1 MSNLIPRHRNTTRAH
16 HEAVLHASS
25 SPGAGPGPSQ
35 RRLGRILAI
44 TAALTGAVSA
54 CAPNLGPMATLKA
67 PTAYDSTQSFAAA
80 AADWP
85 RDRWWT
91 TYADPQLD
99 VLIEEA
105 LRNSPDLK
113 AAQARVRLAQA
124 QLEET
129 GATRLPTVSGDA
141 SIQTVKSSIN
151 EGFPDEFKPLLPFGY
166 HAQTKIA
173 ASLDY
178 QLDFFGRNRAAL
190 GAATSAAQA
199 ARVDE
204 AAARLQL
211 ATAVAS
217 AYADLLRL
225 YADRDAAV
233 NAIQVREN
241 TLDLIRQRFR
251 NGLDTQGAVSQ
262 QAEFVPAA
270 QGDLVVIDR
279 QIAATRNQIAAL
291 LGAGPDR
298 GLQIGRPVS
307 PLLRDFGLPPDLKVD
322 LIGRR
327 PDIVAARLR
336 AEAAAKRIKMARADF
351 YPNIDLEASYGLQSL
366 GLNDLLQRGSI
377 VGALGPAVHLPIFSG
392 GQLEGAYRGARAEY
406 DASVAAYDQSLTNAL
421 RDVADVVIAQRALQS
436 QIADARASLISS
448 ENAYRIATL
457 RYKGGLSPYLNVL
470 TAENSLLS
478 SRRSVADLQA
488 QSLSL
493 DVALVRALGGGF
505 ADDTRLAAR

>member
-1 MSNLIPRHRNTTRAH
+1 MT
-16 HEAVLHASS
+16 VLKPASDYE
-25 SPGAGPGPSQ
+25 
-35 RRLGRILAI
+35 
-44 TAALTGAVSA
+44 TARSFD
-54 CAPNLGPMATLKA
+54 AP
-67 PTAYDSTQSFAAA
+67 

-85 RDRWWT
+85 RDQWWMR
-91 TYADPQLD
+91 YADPQLD
-99 VLIEEA
+99 GLIDEA

-113 AAQARVRLAQA
+113 AAQARVRTAQA
-124 QLEET
+124 QLEQTE
-129 GATRLPTVSGDA
+129 AAQLPSVSGDA

-151 EGFPDEFKPLLPFGY
+151 EGFPDEIKRLLPFGY
-166 HAQTKIA
+166 HTQTKIA

-178 QLDFFGRNRAAL
+178 QLDLFGRNRAAL
-190 GAATSAAQA
+190 AAATSAAEA
-199 ARVDE
+199 ARADE

-233 NAIQVREN
+233 NAIQVRQN

-251 NGLDTQGAVSQ
+251 NGLDTRGTVSQ
-262 QAEFVPAA
+262 EAEFVPTA

-279 QIAATRNQIAAL
+279 QIAGTRNQIAAL

-298 GLQIGRPVS
+298 GLAIARPVA
-307 PLLRDFGLPPDLKVD
+307 PLLRDFGLPPNLKVD

-336 AEAAAKRIKMARADF
+336 AEAAAKRIKVARADF
-351 YPNIDLEASYGLQSL
+351 YPNIDLEASYGIQSL

-377 VGALGPAVHLPIFSG
+377 VGALGPAIHLPIFSG

-406 DASVAAYDQSLTNAL
+406 DASVAAYDQSLANAL
-421 RDVADVVIAQRALQS
+421 RDVADVVVNQRALQS
-436 QIADARASLISS
+436 QIVDARASLASS
-448 ENAYRIATL
+448 EDAYRIATL

-470 TAENSLLS
+470 TAENSLLGA
-478 SRRSVADLQA
+478 RRSLADLQA

>member
-1 MSNLIPRHRNTTRAH
+1 MIGGP
-16 HEAVLHASS
+16 AVARLLAKAD
-25 SPGAGPGPSQ
+25 PGRVIA
-35 RRLGRILAI
+35 LA
-44 TAALTGAVSA
+44 AALSSLTCA
-54 CAPNLGPMATLKA
+54 CAPALGPMGALKPPGDYDTTKSFDA
-67 PTAYDSTQSFAAA
+67 PPV
-80 AADWP
+80 DWP
-85 RDRWWT
+85 RDQWWRR
-91 TYADPQLD
+91 YADPQLD
-99 VLIEEA
+99 VLIDEA

-113 AAQARVRLAQA
+113 AAKARVRTAQA

-129 GATRLPTVSGDA
+129 GATRLPSISADA
-141 SIQTVKSSIN
+141 SVQTVKSSIN

-166 HAQTKIA
+166 HTQSKIA

-178 QLDFFGRNRAAL
+178 QLDMFGRNRAAL
-190 GAATSAAQA
+190 AAATSAAEAAQA
-199 ARVDE
+199 DE

-211 ATAVAS
+211 STAVAS

-233 NAIQVREN
+233 NAIQVRQN

-251 NGLDTQGAVSQ
+251 NGLDTQGTVSQ
-262 QAEFVPAA
+262 EAEFVPTA
-270 QGDLVVIDR
+270 QGDLVAIDR
-279 QIAATRNQIAAL
+279 QISGTRNQIAAL

-298 GLQIGRPVS
+298 GLQIARPVA
-307 PLLRDFGLPPDLKVD
+307 PLLRDFGLPPNLKVD

-336 AEAAAKRIKMARADF
+336 ADAAAKRIKVARADF
-351 YPNIDLEASYGLQSL
+351 YPNIDLEASYGVQSL
-366 GLNDLLQRGSI
+366 GLNYLLEKGSI
-377 VGALGPAVHLPIFSG
+377 IGALGPAVHLPIFSG

-406 DASVAAYDQSLTNAL
+406 DASVAAYDQTLTNAL
-421 RDVADVVIAQRALQS
+421 RDVADVVVDQRALQS
-436 QIADARASLISS
+436 QLGDARASLASS
-448 ENAYRIATL
+448 EDACRIATL

-470 TAENSLLS
+470 TAENSLLAA
-478 SRRSVADLQA
+478 RRSLADLQA

>member
-1 MSNLIPRHRNTTRAH
+1 MIARPTKAWLPGKPGRGR
-16 HEAVLHASS
+16 VLA
-25 SPGAGPGPSQ
+25 A
-35 RRLGRILAI
+35 
-44 TAALTGAVSA
+44 AALASVTCA
-54 CAPNLGPMATLKA
+54 CAPALGPMATLKPPGAYETARSFDA
-67 PTAYDSTQSFAAA
+67 PT
-80 AADWP
+80 ADWP
-85 RDRWWT
+85 RDPWWT
-91 TYADPQLD
+91 HYADPQLD
-99 VLIEEA
+99 VLIDEA

-113 AAQARVRLAQA
+113 AAQARVRTAQA

-129 GATRLPTVSGDA
+129 GAAQLPSVSADGG
-141 SIQTVKSSIN
+141 IQTVKSSIN

-166 HAQTKIA
+166 HTQTKIA

-178 QLDFFGRNRAAL
+178 QLDLFGRNRAAL
-190 GAATSAAQA
+190 AAATSAAEA
-199 ARVDE
+199 ARADE

-211 ATAVAS
+211 STAVAS

-225 YADRDAAV
+225 YADRDVAV
-233 NAIQVREN
+233 NAIQVRQN

-251 NGLDTQGAVSQ
+251 NGLDTQGTVSQ
-262 QAEFVPAA
+262 EAEFVPTA

-279 QIAATRNQIAAL
+279 QISVTRHQIAAL
-291 LGAGPDR
+291 IGAGPDR
-298 GLQIGRPVS
+298 GLEIARPVA
-307 PLLRDFGLPPDLKVD
+307 PLLHDFGLPPNLKVD

-336 AEAAAKRIKMARADF
+336 VEAAAKRIKVARADF
-351 YPNIDLEASYGLQSL
+351 YPNIDLEASYGIQSL

-377 VGALGPAVHLPIFSG
+377 IGALGPAVHLPIFSG

-406 DASVAAYDQSLTNAL
+406 EASVAAYDQSLTNAL
-421 RDVADVVIAQRALQS
+421 RDVADVVVNQRALQS
-436 QIADARASLISS
+436 QIVDAHASLASS
-448 ENAYRIATL
+448 DDAYRIATL

-470 TAENSLLS
+470 TAENSLLAA
-478 SRRSVADLQA
+478 RRNLADLQA

>member
-1 MSNLIPRHRNTTRAH
+1 MSNVFLGSRRRMIASGASMAPLSTGRTGRLI
-16 HEAVLHASS
+16 AV
-25 SPGAGPGPSQ
+25 
-35 RRLGRILAI
+35 
-44 TAALTGAVSA
+44 AAAVSGVVCA
-54 CAPNLGPMATLKA
+54 CAPALGPMATLKPA
-67 PTAYDSTQSFAAA
+67 TAYEASKSFQAP

-85 RDRWWT
+85 RDSWWK

-99 VLIEEA
+99 ALIDEA
-105 LRNSPDLK
+105 LSNSPDLK

-124 QLEET
+124 QLETT
-129 GATRLPTVSGDA
+129 GAAQLPSVSADS

-166 HAQTKIA
+166 HTQTKITA
-173 ASLDY
+173 ALDY
-178 QLDFFGRNRAAL
+178 QLDVFGRNRAAL
-190 GAATSAAQA
+190 AAATSAAEA
-199 ARVDE
+199 ARADE

-233 NAIQVREN
+233 NAIQVRQS

-251 NGLDTQGAVSQ
+251 NGLDTQGTVSQ
-262 QAEFVPAA
+262 QAEFVPTAK
-270 QGDLVVIDR
+270 GDLVVIDR
-279 QIAATRNQIAAL
+279 QISATRNQIAAL

-298 GLQIGRPVS
+298 GLQIARPVA
-307 PLLRDFGLPPDLKVD
+307 PLLRDFGLPPNLKVD

-336 AEAAAKRIKMARADF
+336 AEAAAKRIKVARADF
-351 YPNIDLEASYGLQSL
+351 YPNIDLEASYGVQSL
-366 GLNDLLQRGSI
+366 GLNDLLQKGSI

-392 GQLEGAYRGARAEY
+392 GQLEGAYRGDRAEY

-421 RDVADVVIAQRALQS
+421 RDVADVVVNERALRS
-436 QIADARASLISS
+436 QLADARASLASS
-448 ENAYRIATL
+448 EDAYRIATL

-470 TAENSLLS
+470 TAENSLLAA
-478 SRRSVADLQA
+478 RRSVADLQA